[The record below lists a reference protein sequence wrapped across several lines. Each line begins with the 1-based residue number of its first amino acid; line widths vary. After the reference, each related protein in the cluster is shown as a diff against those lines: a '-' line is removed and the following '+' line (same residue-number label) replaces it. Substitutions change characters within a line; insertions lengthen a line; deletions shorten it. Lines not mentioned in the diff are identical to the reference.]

1 MKTFKLRLLGLHAF
15 PGPVRL
21 RYRPLL
27 RARGTEPR
35 RRAARLTIHLSGNL
49 QPSPIPARE

>member
-35 RRAARLTIHLSGNL
+35 RRAARLTIHVSGNL